1 MKMNILTVIITI
13 IIVIQSYLIGY
24 NVCEAHYKNY
34 YNATEHMIDSIDD
47 NYFID
52 VLMETDE
59 YQEYLNAKSDL

>member
-1 MKMNILTVIITI
+1 MKMKIVMI
-13 IIVIQSYLIGY
+13 IIAIIAVILSYLAGY
-24 NVCEAHYKNY
+24 NTCKEHYNNY

-59 YQEYLNAKSDL
+59 YQEYLNAKADL

>member
-34 YNATEHMIDSIDD
+34 YNATEHMIDSIDED
-47 NYFID
+47 YFLD
-52 VLMETDE
+52 VIMEKDE
-59 YQEYLNAKSDL
+59 YQDYLTAKENL

>member
-34 YNATEHMIDSIDD
+34 YNATERIIDSIDD

-59 YQEYLNAKSDL
+59 YQEYLNAKADL